1 MHYFLGVEVLP
12 TSSGL
17 ILSQHKY
24 IRDLLVRTNMIG
36 AKEIATPLSTKG
48 PLSLNDGSSSFD
60 ATIYRQV
67 IGALQYLSITRP
79 DIAFVINY

>member
-1 MHYFLGVEVLP
+1 
-12 TSSGL
+12 
-17 ILSQHKY
+17 
-24 IRDLLVRTNMIG
+24 MIG

-79 DIAFVINY
+79 DIAFVINYFNSCISHLSYIGGTPNECCGT